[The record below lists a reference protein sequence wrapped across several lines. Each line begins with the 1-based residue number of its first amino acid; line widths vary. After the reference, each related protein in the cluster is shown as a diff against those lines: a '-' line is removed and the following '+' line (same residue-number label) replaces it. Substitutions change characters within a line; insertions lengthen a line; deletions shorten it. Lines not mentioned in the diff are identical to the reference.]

1 MAKRATGMDSDCN
14 NLFGTAHH
22 YYNTIKLDN
31 IKKKLAELD
40 KYAHQKLKTII
51 DSQRV
56 RRYLFESFLT
66 IP

>member
-14 NLFGTAHH
+14 NVFGTAHH

-40 KYAHQKLKTII
+40 KYAHQKWNSPII
-51 DSQRV
+51 Q
-56 RRYLFESFLT
+56 
-66 IP
+66 I